1 MPKHVYSKN
10 SNKNKINKKTFVKN
24 MIFNLIQF
32 KTGWSDANWSGKY
45 PKEWS
50 IFTQDNI
57 EKDEK

>member
-1 MPKHVYSKN
+1 
-10 SNKNKINKKTFVKN
+10 